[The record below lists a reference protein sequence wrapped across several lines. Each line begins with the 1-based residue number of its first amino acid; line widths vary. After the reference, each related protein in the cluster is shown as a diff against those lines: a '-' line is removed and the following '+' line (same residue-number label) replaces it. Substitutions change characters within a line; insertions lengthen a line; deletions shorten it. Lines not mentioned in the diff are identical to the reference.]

1 MLGLPISL
9 HYSPIDV
16 LPSTDKEEWYQR
28 FEPVKK
34 VLVDCAKS
42 GIVNSGENIIES
54 ISNDLR
60 ISIREKMKPTL
71 DSFSSEC
78 RKLRESLNIFKGD
91 IRARL
96 TAAEVSMNNRMTAA
110 EVSMNNRMTSFEE
123 SMNNRMT
130 SFEVSMGNEMRS
142 FKDDVN
148 NGFIRIR
155 NDMKETN
162 SNITIMKDEISKLD
176 EKLDR
181 NRDANH
187 KIALCL
193 SQMSTEFDISY
204 IRNHQFSKFVNEF
217 LERKYQLTSRQ
228 LKFIAC
234 KLADDLG
241 ICRPRRKEMRHFV
254 GLIRWY
260 DDNYDVIAPKFIE
273 FMSDQRNIDSLP
285 PSFSID

>member
-16 LPSTDKEEWYQR
+16 LPSTDNEEWYQNL
-28 FEPVKK
+28 EPAKK

-42 GIVNSGENIIES
+42 GIVNSGENIIKS
-54 ISNDLR
+54 ISNDMR

-78 RKLRESLNIFKGD
+78 KKLRESLNIIKGD
-91 IRARL
+91 IRSRL
-96 TAAEVSMNNRMTAA
+96 TAAALSMDNRMTAY
-110 EVSMNNRMTSFEE
+110 EERMD
-123 SMNNRMT
+123 NRMT
-130 SFEVSMGNEMRS
+130 SFEVSMDNRMTAYEERMGNEMRS

-148 NGFIRIR
+148 NGFNRIR

-162 SNITIMKDEISKLD
+162 NDITIMKDEISKLD
-176 EKLDR
+176 KKLDR

-187 KIALCL
+187 KIASCL

-204 IRNHQFSKFVNEF
+204 IRNHQFSRFVNEF
-217 LERKYQLTSRQ
+217 LERKYQLTKRQ
-228 LKFIAC
+228 LRFIAC
-234 KLADDLG
+234 KLAADLG
-241 ICRPRRKEMRHFV
+241 ICEPGRKGKRHFV

-273 FMSDQRNIDSLP
+273 FMSDQRNIDNLP
-285 PSFSID
+285 P

>member
-28 FEPVKK
+28 FDPVKK

-96 TAAEVSMNNRMTAA
+96 T
-110 EVSMNNRMTSFEE
+110 SFEE

-148 NGFIRIR
+148 NGFNRIR